1 MNSSTRTRLIHGA
14 LVFFAAGAVLGAFFV
29 IVGPVALIRLFGVV
43 ALVLS
48 ALGCALE
55 LYALRHFAP
64 RAYVALGRRLAPGQG
79 RTRTE
84 PALRPLLARSVVLSR
99 R

>member
-1 MNSSTRTRLIHGA
+1 MNSPTRTRLIQGA
-14 LVFFAAGAVLGAFFV
+14 LVFFAAGALLGAFFLV
-29 IVGPVALIRLFGVV
+29 VGPVALIRLFGVV

-64 RAYVALGRRLAPGQG
+64 RAYVALGRRLSRAHGG
-79 RTRTE
+79 TRVE
-84 PALRPLLARSVVLSR
+84 PAMRPLLARSVVLSR